1 MRVKN
6 LKKQKKNRGNQRK
19 QNFLFEK
26 TNKVDKSLTILMRKD
41 RENTVLLLSTLR
53 VTEFPLW
60 LSG

>member
-6 LKKQKKNRGNQRK
+6 LKKQKKNRGKQRK